1 MGDPLKFFRMV
12 ADHDGSLAEIS
23 LGGRRFYVVNDPNV
37 IRDIL
42 VTQSGQFEKFPQPN
56 TKQKLFGKG
65 LLTSEGGAQKEQRRL
80 LLPAFHRER
89 LPVYAG
95 HMVEL
100 VETMSG
106 AWRPGDVVDVAGFM
120 NTLTLRVIGRSLLGV
135 NDEEVLARLGG
146 HLATML
152 HMVNR
157 FVMPWGDVLMRLP
170 LPSSLRYRAASDE
183 LERMI
188 AKLIADAKANDAR
201 EVTLLSVLLEARRAD
216 GAALTDEEI
225 RDEIVTMIIAGHETV
240 AVGLTWCLHLLA
252 KDRGLQRDLATRTE
266 SVLGRQDPVVE
277 HYTELEFLQ
286 QAFSESLRMYPPI
299 WIMGRRA
306 LTPYSFGD
314 FQAAAKSVFL
324 VCMADLHRRP
334 EFFGEDAGVFQPER
348 WVNPTWPSYAYIPF
362 GAGDR
367 RCIGER
373 FAWLEAVFFLAC
385 LLRRWEFTG
394 VDEEPAAVPQLTLHP
409 RGTVRLKVTKRE
421 ASRMDEA
428 VSYTSA

>member
-1 MGDPLKFFRMV
+1 MGDPLKFFRTV
-12 ADHDGSLAEIS
+12 ADHDGAVAEIS

-42 VTQSGQFEKFPQPN
+42 VTQGGQFEKFPQPN

-100 VETMSG
+100 VETMSA
-106 AWRPGDVVDVAGFM
+106 AWRPGEFVDVAAFM
-120 NTLTLRVIGRSLLGV
+120 NTLTLRVIGRSLLGI
-135 NDEEVLARLGG
+135 DDAEVLARLGR

-152 HMVNR
+152 QMVNR

-183 LERMI
+183 LEEMI
-188 AKLIADAKANDAR
+188 AKLIADAKAKDGR
-201 EVTLLSVLLEARRAD
+201 GDTLLSVLLEARRAD

-252 KDRGLQRDLATRTE
+252 KNTELQRDLAKRTAA
-266 SVLGRQDPVVE
+266 VLGRQDPAVE

-286 QAFSESLRMYPPI
+286 HAFSESLRLYPPI

-306 LTPYSFGD
+306 LAQYSFGD
-314 FQAAAKSVFL
+314 FHAPAKSVFL
-324 VCMADLHRRP
+324 VCMADLHRRT
-334 EFFGEDAGVFQPER
+334 EFFGDDASLFRPER
-348 WVNPTWPSYAYIPF
+348 WLNPTWPSYAYIPF

-385 LLRRWEFTG
+385 LLRRWEFAA

-409 RGTVRLKVTKRE
+409 RGAVRLKVAKRE
-421 ASRMDEA
+421 TLLMNETA
-428 VSYTSA
+428 SYTSA